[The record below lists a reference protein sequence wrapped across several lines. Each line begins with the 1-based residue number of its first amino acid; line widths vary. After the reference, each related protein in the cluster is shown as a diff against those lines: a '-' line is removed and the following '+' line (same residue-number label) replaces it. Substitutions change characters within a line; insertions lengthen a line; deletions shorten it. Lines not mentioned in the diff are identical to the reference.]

1 MLRSSSLQL
10 ESVSV
15 VSLVY
20 KVQQTDTRTGTV
32 IKQGFRTLYVPYGD
46 LGCSAAVAVQV
57 NLNAVCP

>member
-10 ESVSV
+10 ESVAV

-20 KVQQTDTRTGTV
+20 KVQQTDIGTGTV

-46 LGCSAAVAVQV
+46 LGYSPVAVQV
-57 NLNAVCP
+57 NLNAICP